1 MNTVNTVNAKRV
13 KVMIY
18 RYTLDKSSKKYNC
31 PECGKKRFVRY
42 VDGVAKELAPEQYG
56 RCDRKSSC
64 GYHLAPPIET
74 LCYFVSIDS
83 INEISDKAFLV
94 KQDLKEIVLPK
105 TVVLQQMTKG
115 IYIAAYFVDEPKYN
129 FNLQCIIL
137 EQKYFSDTTSTK
149 VLEPIKMK
157 SKNIEP
163 VYFDFE
169 TFKRTLKGYEQ
180 NTFIQNLL
188 QRVQF
193 PFNTDDVTKV
203 IEQYRLGTITKGYRA
218 GAITFPY
225 IDKTDNIRAVQVK
238 QFNEQN
244 HTTATDKLDKIIL
257 NGLKRNNK
265 NIPDWLSSYID
276 YGSEYGY
283 FNCLFGEHLLDR
295 FPLNPIALV
304 EAPKTAIYGTLY
316 FGSPEIPKNLIW
328 LAVYN
333 ESSFNFDKLKVLEG
347 RDIFVFPDLSKDGS
361 TFKKWQDKAK
371 DYEIRLPA
379 TRFIFSDLLEQL
391 ADEQQR
397 LQGADL
403 ADVLIRLNAKDFRK
417 VKSKSYEQFT
427 YIERIQT
434 GLRLFDVQE
443 LAEMAVQMFL
453 GREKMSYKEIIN
465 HFESDGLKGADA
477 TDLLDILVIQKVV
490 EAIDYPN
497 YKLKK

>member
-1 MNTVNTVNAKRV
+1 
-13 KVMIY
+13 MIY
-18 RYTLDKSSKKYNC
+18 RYSLDKSSKKYNC
-31 PECGKKRFVRY
+31 PQCPQKRFVRY
-42 VDGVAKELAPEQYG
+42 FDEVTKELAPQQYG
-56 RCDRKSSC
+56 ICDRKSSC

-83 INEISDKAFLV
+83 IKEITDKAFLV
-94 KQDLKEIVLPK
+94 KQDSKEIVLPK
-105 TVVLQQMTKG
+105 SVVLEQMPKG
-115 IYIAAYFVDEPKYN
+115 IYIAAYFVDEPKYK
-129 FNLQCIIL
+129 FNLQCNIL

-149 VLEPIKMK
+149 VLQPIKLK
-157 SKNIEP
+157 PKNVKP

-193 PFNTDDVTKV
+193 PFSETEISKV
-203 IEQYRLGTITKGYRA
+203 IEQYRLGTIIKGYRA

-225 IDKTDNIRAVQVK
+225 IDKADNVRAVQVK

-244 HTTATDKLDKIIL
+244 NTSATDKLDKVIL
-257 NGLKRNNK
+257 NGLRKANK
-265 NIPDWLSSYID
+265 TIPDWLSSYID
-276 YGSEYGY
+276 YGNDNGY
-283 FNCLFGEHLLDR
+283 FNCLFGEHLLNR

-304 EAPKTAIYGTLY
+304 EAPKTAIYCTLY
-316 FGSPEIPKNLIW
+316 FGSPDMPKNLIW

-371 DYEIRLPA
+371 EYETRLPA

-417 VKSKSYEQFT
+417 VKSKRYEQFT
-427 YIERIQT
+427 YAERIQT

-443 LAEMAVQMFL
+443 LAEMAAQMFL
-453 GREKMSYKEIIN
+453 AREKMSYKKIIN

-477 TDLLDILVIQKVV
+477 TDLLDVLVIQKIV
-490 EAIDYPN
+490 EAMEFPN
-497 YKLKK
+497 YKLKR

>member
-1 MNTVNTVNAKRV
+1 MN
-13 KVMIY
+13 Y

-31 PECGKKRFVRY
+31 PECGKKRFVLY
-42 VDGVAKELAPEQYG
+42 IDEVAKEFAPLQYG
-56 RCDRKSSC
+56 ICDRKSSC

-83 INEISDKAFLV
+83 IKEISDKTFV
-94 KQDLKEIVLPK
+94 VEQDSKEMILPK
-105 TVVLQQMTKG
+105 SVVLEQMLKG

-129 FNLQCIIL
+129 FNLQCNNL
-137 EQKYFSDTTSTK
+137 DQKYYSDSGSTK
-149 VLEPIKMK
+149 VLEPIKLK
-157 SKNIEP
+157 PKIIEP

-188 QRVQF
+188 KRVQF
-193 PFNTDDVTKV
+193 PFSTDEVTKV

-218 GAITFPY
+218 CAITFPY
-225 IDKTDNIRAVQVK
+225 IDKADNIRAVQVK

-244 HTTATDKLDKIIL
+244 NTSATDKLDKVIL
-257 NGLKRNNK
+257 NGLRKDNK
-265 NIPDWLSSYID
+265 SIPHWLSSYID
-276 YGSEYGY
+276 YGTDYGF
-283 FNCLFGEHLLDR
+283 FNCLFGEHLLSR

-316 FGSPEIPKNLIW
+316 FGSPDMPKNLIW

-347 RDIFVFPDLSKDGS
+347 RDVFVFPDLSKDGS
-361 TFKKWQDKAK
+361 TFNKWQDKAK
-371 DYEIRLPA
+371 EYETRLPA

-403 ADVLIRLNAKDFRK
+403 ADVLIKLNSKDFRK
-417 VKSKSYEQFT
+417 VKRKSYEQYT
-427 YIERIQT
+427 YEERIKT
-434 GLRLFDVQE
+434 GLSLFPVQE
-443 LAEMAVQMFL
+443 LAEMAAQMFL
-453 GREKMSYKEIIN
+453 GREKMSYRQIIEYFKSN
-465 HFESDGLKGADA
+465 GLDSIDT
-477 TDLLDILVIQKVV
+477 TDLLDILVIQNVV
-490 EAIDYPN
+490 KAIDYPN
-497 YKLKK
+497 YKLIKF

>member
-1 MNTVNTVNAKRV
+1 MQ
-13 KVMIY
+13 Y
-18 RYTLDKSSKKYNC
+18 RYKLDKSSKKYHC
-31 PECGKKRFVRY
+31 PECGKKRFVCY
-42 VDGVAKELAPEQYG
+42 IDDVTKDIAPQQYG
-56 RCDRKSSC
+56 ICDRKSSC
-64 GYHLAPPIET
+64 GYHLMPPIET
-74 LCYFVSIDS
+74 LAYFLSTDS
-83 INEISDKAFLV
+83 IKEISDKAFLV

-105 TVVLQQMTKG
+105 SVVFEQMTKG

-129 FNLQCIIL
+129 FNLQCNIL

-157 SKNIEP
+157 PKNIEP

-188 QRVQF
+188 QTVQF
-193 PFNTDDVTKV
+193 PFNTDEVTKV

-244 HTTATDKLDKIIL
+244 KTSATDKLDKVIL
-257 NGLKRNNK
+257 NGLRKDNK
-265 NIPDWLSSYID
+265 HIPDWLISYID
-276 YGSEYGY
+276 YGTDNGY
-283 FNCLFGEHLLDR
+283 FNCLFGEHLLNR

-316 FGSPEIPKNLIW
+316 FGSPDVPKNLIW

-347 RDIFVFPDLSKDGS
+347 RDVFVFPDLSKDGS

-371 DYEIRLPA
+371 DYETRLPA

-417 VKSKSYEQFT
+417 VKKKSYEQFT
-427 YIERIQT
+427 YAERILT
-434 GLRLFDVQE
+434 GLRLFSVHE
-443 LAEMAVQMFL
+443 LTEMASEMFL
-453 GREKMSYKEIIN
+453 DREKMSYRQIIEYFKSN
-465 HFESDGLKGADA
+465 GLNGTD
-477 TDLLDILVIQKVV
+477 TSDLLDVLVIQKVV
-490 EAIDYPN
+490 EAVDYPN
-497 YKLKK
+497 YKLIKLK